1 MSTARKE
8 MERADFLSDRQTYLG
23 ATDIAAILGVD
34 PYKTALDVFNEKT
47 GLVPS
52 FAGNKQTER
61 GQKLEEVAAKEYTQ
75 ETGRKVHRRSTEL
88 VHPKHDFIRGHID
101 RRVVGDKRPV
111 EIKCPSRG
119 MFHKI
124 KREGLPDSWIVQ
136 MQVYLWLDR
145 SSVGD
150 FAPFSADAWQILP
163 FEVTAQPEMYEQ
175 IEHVAVVFW
184 TEHVLRRVPPK
195 PVTADKPLIEFTKV
209 VGDITTRADSDFLEA
224 AEILREAKQLER
236 DGKEL
241 LELAKQ
247 RIKSAVGG
255 KFGKYRG
262 GCLKA
267 LHYSISQ
274 GHLKFD
280 KNLLA
285 AEHPEIDITRYE
297 SRGEPFEVLKPY
309 FFNGD

>member
-1 MSTARKE
+1 MSAPMQTRE
-8 MERADFLSDRQTYLG
+8 QFLTERQTYLG
-23 ATDIAAILGVD
+23 ATDIAAILGLD
-34 PYKTALDVFNEKT
+34 QYTTALDVYNQKL

-61 GQKLEEVAAKEYTQ
+61 GQKLEDVAAREYTE
-75 ETGRKVHRRSTEL
+75 ETGRKVHKRRTEL

-124 KREGLPDSWIVQ
+124 KREGLPDSWILQ
-136 MQVYLWLDR
+136 MQTYLWLDG
-145 SSVGD
+145 SEVGD
-150 FAPFSADAWQILP
+150 FAPFCADAWEILP
-163 FEVTAQPEMYEQ
+163 FEVPAQPEMFEQ
-175 IEHVAVVFW
+175 IEHVAVLFW
-184 TEHVLRRVPPK
+184 TENVLKRVPPA
-195 PVTADKPLIEFTKV
+195 PVTADKPLIEFAKV
-209 VGDITTRADSDFLEA
+209 GGEVVIREDAAFFEA
-224 AEILREAKQLER
+224 AQILMEAKQLER

-241 LELAKQ
+241 LDIAKQ

-255 KFGKYRG
+255 KLGKYRG

-285 AEHPEIDITRYE
+285 AEHPEIDISRYE

>member
-1 MSTARKE
+1 MSAAVKSRE
-8 MERADFLSDRQTYLG
+8 DFLADRHTYLG

-34 PYKTALDVFNEKT
+34 TYKTALDVYNEKL

-61 GQKLEEVAAKEYTQ
+61 GQRLENVAAQEYTA
-75 ETGRKVHRRSTEL
+75 ETGRKVHRRSVEL
-88 VHPKHDFIRGHID
+88 IHPKYDFIRGHID
-101 RRVVGDKRPV
+101 RRVVGEDKRPV

-119 MFHKI
+119 MFSKI

-136 MQVYLWLDR
+136 MQTYLWLDE
-145 SSVGD
+145 SAVGD
-150 FAPFSADAWQILP
+150 FAPFCADVWEILP
-163 FEVTAQPEMYEQ
+163 FEVPAQPEMFDQ
-175 IEHVAVVFW
+175 IERIAVLFW
-184 TEHVLRRVPPK
+184 TENVLRQVPPK
-195 PVTADKPLIEFTKV
+195 AVTADKPLIEFAKV
-209 VGDITTRADSDFLEA
+209 AGAVENREDATFLSA
-224 AEILREAKQLER
+224 AEILREAKQLES

-241 LELAKQ
+241 LALAKQ
-247 RIKSAVGG
+247 QIKDAVGG

-285 AEHPEIDITRYE
+285 AEHPEIDISRYE

-309 FFNGD
+309 FFDGN